1 MRNNK
6 DFPNK
11 NRRIWR
17 KFLIYSGYSIPQI
30 TDAIRSVKTEDW
42 NKLKTSTKISKIKK
56 HLKETKASK
65 MTY

>member
-30 TDAIRSVKTEDW
+30 TQAIRVIKTDEWD
-42 NKLKTSTKISKIKK
+42 NLTTTTKISKIKN
-56 HLKETKASK
+56 HLKKTKAPK
-65 MTY
+65 ITY